1 MINPLTALFNIP
13 NGKILDLPDYDRIAN
28 EIVKEGV
35 TVASQCG
42 IELDLNDMIEIN
54 KELQNYSIKGIC
66 VTDEYNNNNGAICKF
81 RMDCKVHVYYNTL

>member
-1 MINPLTALFNIP
+1 MYDE
-13 NGKILDLPDYDRIAN
+13 NGKSYDDVRVSNWFKTIDISEYDDSN
-28 EIVKEGV
+28 YGLHR
-35 TVASQCG
+35 